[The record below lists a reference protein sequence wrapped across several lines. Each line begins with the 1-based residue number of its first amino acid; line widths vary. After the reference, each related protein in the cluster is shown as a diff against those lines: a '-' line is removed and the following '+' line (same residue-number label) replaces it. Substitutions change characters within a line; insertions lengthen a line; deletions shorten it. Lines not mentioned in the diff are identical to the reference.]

1 MKLDKQKFD
10 LPALEANFPKV
21 YMTVK
26 TLKRYKSPGTDPIT
40 TRNIISEID
49 KLIICV
55 RNKEQTSDYKVEYC
69 FLHL

>member
-1 MKLDKQKFD
+1 MKLDKQKFY

-21 YMTVK
+21 YMTIK

-55 RNKEQTSDYKVEYC
+55 
-69 FLHL
+69 